1 MGCVRR
7 VHSGHQ
13 LSQSARVAIYRA
25 YVLEYILRLKSRMG
39 ASFYPKHKIYICV
52 GTCGFAGVP
61 AWATVGAVEKRFQA
75 LS

>member
-1 MGCVRR
+1 MLGG

-13 LSQSARVAIYRA
+13 LSQSARVAMYRA
-25 YVLEYILRLKSRMG
+25 YVPEYILGPKSRMG
-39 ASFYPKHKIYICV
+39 GSLGPKHKMYICI

-61 AWATVGAVEKRFQA
+61 AWATVGAVETRFQA